1 MALGIVLAAIAVGLG
16 AVAVW
21 ALNIWNNTPAL
32 GTLKPIKEG
41 SNSVILASDGSRLGY
56 IQSDTI
62 RHPVDS
68 ARIPNLLKFATVAI
82 EDEHFY
88 EHGGVDPAAI
98 VRAAWADLK
107 AGSAVQ
113 GGSTI
118 TQQLVRNLYIAHPQ
132 EDIERKIEEARLA
145 TEYEDKYTK
154 DQILTKYLNTASYG
168 TTNGRTAVGVQ
179 AAAETYFNRGVNNL
193 DLPQA
198 AMIAGLPQAPS
209 QYNPFVNPK
218 AALQRRNEV
227 LVAMEHQGYISQ
239 ADYDQASRADL
250 GLDPG
255 HKYDTIH
262 EPYFFDYVQQELID
276 KYGVNT
282 VRNGGLKVY
291 TSINPQLQVEAQH
304 AVDSCAVCYT
314 GGGPAAALASV
325 DVTNGHILAMASSQ
339 PYSPTSQFNFAADA
353 HRQPGSSFKPY
364 VLAAALKQGMNPD
377 STYYSGASP
386 MTLTLPD
393 GTTWTVNNAEKAG
406 AGTLSVRQATVESVN
421 VVFAQLDLDVGP
433 ENVRKAAYEAG
444 ITTHLDAFPAEGIGG
459 LRIGVTPLEQAD
471 AYATF
476 ADGGVHHS
484 ATAISKVVFP
494 NGDTDNPGEESASR
508 AFSDGVAY
516 EITDVLKGVITSG
529 TGAGYT
535 DIGCPAAG
543 KTGTTEGESDAWF
556 VGYTPKISTAVWVGH
571 PESRATTGFGG
582 PTAGPIWQ
590 SYMSAAHG
598 SYCGDFP
605 QPQNP
610 FQPSSSWSGSH
621 SVSSPGSTSSSGSA
635 GSVAPTTPTPSPSTG
650 TGGSTTGN
658 GNGNYPPQL
667 YAPGAGQGPS
677 PTPGNGQGN
686 GGGTGGNGSP

>member
-1 MALGIVLAAIAVGLG
+1 MALGIVLAAIAVGIG

-291 TSINPQLQVEAQH
+291 TSINPQLQVDAQH

-650 TGGSTTGN
+650 TGGSTNGN

-677 PTPGNGQGN
+677 PTPGNG
-686 GGGTGGNGSP
+686 GGTGGNGSP

>member
-1 MALGIVLAAIAVGLG
+1 MALGIVLAAIAVGIG

-433 ENVRKAAYEAG
+433 ENVRKAAYAAG

-605 QPQNP
+605 QPQSP

-621 SVSSPGSTSSSGSA
+621 SVSSPGSTSSSGSG

-650 TGGSTTGN
+650 TGGSTNGN

-677 PTPGNGQGN
+677 PTPGNG
-686 GGGTGGNGSP
+686 GGTGGNGSP